1 MIKNNLKF
9 LSAKFIFKMIPHVN
23 SSLWE
28 IGSQIFKVN
37 SLSMMYKGKILEALE
52 IYKS

>member
-1 MIKNNLKF
+1 
-9 LSAKFIFKMIPHVN
+9 MIPHVN

-37 SLSMMYKGKILEALE
+37 SLSMMYKGKRVEALE
-52 IYKS
+52 ISKS